1 MKGMSALG
9 PISPIGPRPNSRKEE
24 PAAEIRNREPAT
36 SMPPLRPIDVD
47 TQPSTIA
54 PRTQPNRALDTVQP
68 ERLLRPVSGRFNGSM
83 KFASI
88 ELTAPEITA
97 VS

>member
-1 MKGMSALG
+1 INGVSALG
-9 PISPIGPRPNSRKEE
+9 PISPIGPRPNSGKAE
-24 PAAEIRNREPAT
+24 PAAAIRNRAPAT
-36 SMPPLRPIDVD
+36 SMPPLRPIAFD
-47 TQPSTIA
+47 TQPATIA

-68 ERLLRPVSGRFNGSM
+68 ERLLRAVSGRFNGSM